1 MIDKKVLN
9 RFKRLLIG
17 EKFKVGDKSFYFEG
31 CGPVKIKFSHRVT
44 GIDTQQASIAYIWVR
59 YENLNPNIEE
69 AIILKLRENGVSE
82 VI

>member
-1 MIDKKVLN
+1 MIDKKVLSK
-9 RFKRLLIG
+9 FKRFLIG
-17 EKFKVGDKSFYFEG
+17 EKFKVGDKYFYFEG
-31 CGPVKIKFSHRVT
+31 CGPVKIKFSHRVS

-59 YENLNPNIEE
+59 YENLNPSIEE